1 MLRLLEVGVLL
12 KVKRPA
18 GEGAAVW
25 RRQGGVVMS
34 INRDRAHSVG
44 KTQELEAQRQEE

>member
-12 KVKRPA
+12 KVTRPA

-25 RRQGGVVMS
+25 RRQGGGS
-34 INRDRAHSVG
+34 HEHKS
-44 KTQELEAQRQEE
+44 